1 MIKNLEDIISK
12 EKIRYNEPMN
22 KHTTMKVGGPADIMV
37 LPDTIDEMITVIK
50 YAKENNIPVK
60 VMGNG
65 SNMIVSDLGI
75 EGIVIKL
82 TCNMSNVTVDGE
94 YITSTAGASMPKTAV
109 IAKQNSLTGF
119 EFACGIPGTIGGGV
133 KMNAGAYGGQISDV
147 LVSCKYLD
155 NDLNLKEIE
164 NKDMNYSYRHSIFID
179 NPGYI
184 VLEAKFK
191 LNKGTVEEIESK
203 MKENNLS
210 RKTKQ
215 PIEYP
220 SAGSVF
226 RRPTGYFVG
235 KLVQDA
241 GLRGVCVGGAQV
253 SEKHTGFIINKD
265 KATCE
270 DLMKLIKLVQETV
283 YEKFGVELKTEVEFV
298 GRFQKEN

>member
-1 MIKNLEDIISK
+1 MGKSLEEIISK
-12 EKIRYNEPMN
+12 DKIRYNEPMS
-22 KHTTMKVGGPADIMV
+22 KHTTMRVGGPADIMV
-37 LPDTIDEMITVIK
+37 LPNTVQEIIDVIN
-50 YAKENNIPVK
+50 YAKENNIPVR
-60 VMGNG
+60 VIGNG

-75 EGIVIKL
+75 EGIVIKI
-82 TCNMSNVTVDGE
+82 TSNMSDVTVSGE
-94 YITSTAGASMPKTAV
+94 YITCAAGAGMPKTAV

-155 NDLNLKEIE
+155 ENLNIKEIE
-164 NKDMNYSYRHSIFID
+164 NKDMKYSYRHSIFIE
-179 NPGYI
+179 NPNYI
-184 VLEAKFK
+184 VLEATFK
-191 LNKGTVEEIESK
+191 LAKGNMEEIESK
-203 MKENNLS
+203 MKENNLA

-215 PIEYP
+215 PFEYP

-241 GLRGVCVGGAQV
+241 GLRGVSIGGAQV

-265 KATCE
+265 NATCE
-270 DLMKLIKLVQETV
+270 DLRKLVKLVQDTV
-283 YEKFGVELKTEVEFV
+283 KEKFGVELQTEVEFV
-298 GRFQKEN
+298 GRF

>member
-1 MIKNLEDIISK
+1 MGKKLEEIISPD
-12 EKIRYNEPMN
+12 KIRYNEPMS
-22 KHTTMKVGGPADIMV
+22 KHTTMRVGGPVDIMI
-37 LPDTIDEMITVIK
+37 LPNTTEEIIDIIN
-50 YAKENNIPVK
+50 YAKENNIPIK
-60 VMGNG
+60 VIGNG

-82 TCNMSNVTVDGE
+82 TCNMSNVNICGE
-94 YITSTAGASMPKTAV
+94 EVICTAGASMPKTAV
-109 IAKQNSLTGF
+109 IARQNSLSGF

-155 NDLNLKEIE
+155 ENLNLKEIE

-179 NPGYI
+179 NPNYI

-191 LNKGTVEEIESK
+191 LNKGNMEEIDSK
-203 MKENNLS
+203 MKENNIS

-215 PIEYP
+215 PYEYP

-226 RRPTGYFVG
+226 RRPEGYFVG

-241 GLRGVCVGGAQV
+241 GLRGVSVGGAQV
-253 SEKHTGFIINKD
+253 SEKHTGFIINKGN
-265 KATCE
+265 ATCE
-270 DLMKLIKLVQETV
+270 DLRGLIELVQKTV
-283 YEKFGVELKTEVEFV
+283 KEKFGVELKTEVEFV
-298 GRFQKEN
+298 GRF